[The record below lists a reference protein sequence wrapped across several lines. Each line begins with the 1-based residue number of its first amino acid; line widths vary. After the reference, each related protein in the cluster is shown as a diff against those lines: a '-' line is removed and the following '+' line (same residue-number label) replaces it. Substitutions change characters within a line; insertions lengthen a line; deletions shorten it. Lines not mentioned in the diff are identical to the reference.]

1 MLQNGLSENTMA
13 CFKCRWR
20 QQIYGIMDFR
30 LKVFF
35 TVAYRLSFT
44 KAAAELFISQPAVS
58 KHIQELEEEYKI
70 KLFDRNGSKISL
82 TAGGQLLLKHVKNIF
97 EIYREIY
104 FDMGMLIDQQQGTLR
119 LGASTTISQYIIPPL
134 LARFHQKMKGIKVNL
149 LNGNTEQ
156 IENALLNKEIEIG
169 IVEGQSKNKSIKY
182 SPFLKDELVLVCNS
196 MNPLVSKEEITK
208 DDLKS
213 MQFVM
218 REQGSGTLEVI
229 EHALKP
235 FEIKIS
241 QLSVEMQLGS
251 TESIKSYLM
260 NSDCVAFISIHA
272 IEKELKNNELVIL
285 DVNNMVIERYF
296 YIISLQGKT
305 EALSDLFINNIVAN
319 YNLKL

>member
-1 MLQNGLSENTMA
+1 
-13 CFKCRWR
+13 
-20 QQIYGIMDFR
+20 MDFR

-35 TVAYRLSFT
+35 TVANRLSFT
-44 KAAAELFISQPAVS
+44 KAAKELFITQPAIS

-70 KLFDRNGSKISL
+70 KFFERNGSKISL
-82 TAGGQLLLKHVKNIF
+82 TNAGKLLLEHTKNIF
-97 EIYREIY
+97 EIYREID
-104 FDMGMLIDQQQGTLR
+104 FDLSALINQQRGLLR

-134 LARFHQKMKGIKVNL
+134 LARFHQKLQEIKVNL

-169 IVEGQSKNKSIKY
+169 IVEGQSKNQSIKY
-182 SPFLKDELVLVCNS
+182 TEFLKDELVLVCNS
-196 MNPLVSKEEITK
+196 KNLLIHKEQVSQE
-208 DDLKS
+208 DLKS
-213 MQFVM
+213 MRFLM

-229 EHALKP
+229 EYALKP
-235 FEIKIS
+235 LNINLS
-241 QLSVEMQLGS
+241 QLTIEMKLGS

-285 DVNNMVIERYF
+285 DIENLVIERYF
-296 YIISLQGKT
+296 YIITLQGKID
-305 EALSDLFINNIVAN
+305 ALSELFIKNMASY

>member
-1 MLQNGLSENTMA
+1 
-13 CFKCRWR
+13 
-20 QQIYGIMDFR
+20 MDFR

-35 TVAYRLSFT
+35 TVANRLSFT
-44 KAAAELFISQPAVS
+44 KAATELFISQPAVS

-70 KLFDRNGSKISL
+70 KLFDRNGGKISL

-97 EIYREIY
+97 EIYREIH
-104 FDMGMLIDQQQGTLR
+104 FDMGTLINQQQGALR

-182 SPFLKDELVLVCNS
+182 TPFLKDELVLVCNS
-196 MNPLVSKEEITK
+196 KNPLVSKQEITRE
-208 DDLKS
+208 DLKS

-260 NSDCVAFISIHA
+260 NSDCVAFISIHG
-272 IEKELKNNELVIL
+272 IEKELKNNELVVL

-296 YIISLQGKT
+296 YVISLQGKT
-305 EALSDLFINNIVAN
+305 EALSELFINNILDHH
-319 YNLKL
+319 NLKL